1 MFTFLKAFSPFQ
13 LALLGGCFAWGV
25 TSLGAA
31 VVFLF
36 RKIDRNVLNGL
47 LGFSAGVMVAAA
59 IWSLIIPSIDLSK
72 ELGMIPWIPPAAG
85 IIVGMIV
92 LFIIDKILPHL
103 HQGLSTEHTEGIKTK
118 WQKNI
123 LLFSAITLHNIPEG
137 LVIGVAFGSL
147 NYASIHMTI
156 ATAAALALGIAMQDF
171 PEGIAASVPLRGGG
185 WSKWKSFFYGQLS
198 GVVEP
203 IGALF
208 GYWFVTMSRQIL
220 PFALAFAAG
229 AMLFVVVE
237 ELIPES
243 QQEGNTDI
251 STIFT
256 IVGFVVM
263 MILDVALS

>member
-1 MFTFLKAFSPFQ
+1 MFDFLKGFSPFQ
-13 LALLGGCFAWGV
+13 LALIGGLFAWGV

-36 RKIDRNVLNGL
+36 KKIDRNILNGL
-47 LGFSAGVMVAAA
+47 LGFSAGVMIAAA
-59 IWSLIIPSIDLSK
+59 IWSLIIPAIDLSK
-72 ELGMIPWIPPAAG
+72 EMKMIAWVPPAIG
-85 IIVGMIV
+85 ILTGMVV
-92 LFIIDKILPHL
+92 LFIIDKVLPHL
-103 HQGLSTEHTEGIKTK
+103 HQGLPQSKSEGIKTA

-147 NYASIHMTI
+147 NYSTTHLTI
-156 ATAAALALGIAMQDF
+156 ATAAALALGIALQDF
-171 PEGIAASVPLRGGG
+171 PEGIAASVPLRSGG
-185 WSKWKSFFYGQLS
+185 WSKWKCFFYGQLS
-198 GVVEP
+198 GMVEP
-203 IGALF
+203 IGALI
-208 GYWFVTMSRQIL
+208 GYWFVTVSRQIL
-220 PFALAFAAG
+220 PFALSFAAG
-229 AMLFVVVE
+229 AMLFVVIE

-256 IVGFVVM
+256 VIGFVVM